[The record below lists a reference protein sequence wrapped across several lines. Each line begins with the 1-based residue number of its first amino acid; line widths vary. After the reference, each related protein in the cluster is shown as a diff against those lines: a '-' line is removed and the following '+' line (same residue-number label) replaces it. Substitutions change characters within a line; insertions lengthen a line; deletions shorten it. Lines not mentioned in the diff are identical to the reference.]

1 MLNWGRLV
9 VDGMSGGPRWVLG
22 SSHVRW
28 RPADDA
34 ELGWVGSVLCTA
46 NTHQALSTR
55 HVPGSWDSWP
65 PPCRPPQLL
74 GGGAAVH
81 LHLTSPAHVHS
92 HFTCRKRVQRVT
104 AVCSHAAP
112 GCGGGRQNPQRP
124 RAVRQ
129 ELGGAASS
137 ETGQWGLW
145 CPLPQLQASPPDSAG
160 SPWPCRNWARPHSA
174 AFLG

>member
-1 MLNWGRLV
+1 MDHVGFWDHL
-9 VDGMSGGPRWVLG
+9 SGGGLQMM
-22 SSHVRW
+22 
-28 RPADDA
+28 
-34 ELGWVGSVLCTA
+34 L
-46 NTHQALSTR
+46 
-55 HVPGSWDSWP
+55 SWDGWAQSFARQTLTKHSALAACQAP
-65 PPCRPPQLL
+65 PPCRPLSSRGR

-92 HFTCRKRVQRVT
+92 HCTCRKRVQRVT

-129 ELGGAASS
+129 ELGGAAGS
-137 ETGQWGLW
+137 ETGQRGLW